1 MERRL
6 ELALEQL
13 VEDLI
18 VLELVQDTAKE
29 LAGDRGVV
37 AGQIEVAGG
46 LPGEQLLLADLQRH
60 HDHVE
65 EEGRRQLA
73 LSVKI
78 THKQSRDI

>member
-1 MERRL
+1 
-6 ELALEQL
+6 
-13 VEDLI
+13 
-18 VLELVQDTAKE
+18 VQDTAKE

-73 LSVKI
+73 LPVKI
-78 THKQSRDI
+78 THKQSRDILCYNLLYSKSYIVKRPPS